1 MERPM
6 GQKVSPVGF
15 RLGVNKTWESKWFRE
30 GGYAEWLGEDMKI
43 RKFVGERFKPAGISH
58 IDIERAASK
67 CKVSVYAA
75 RPGMVIGKKGVGIE
89 QLKNDLQK
97 SSKSEIFLNI
107 HEVRKPEVDAQLI
120 AENVAQ
126 QLERRV
132 AFRRAMKKVMQTAQK
147 FGVKGIRVAVS
158 GRLGGA
164 EMSRREWYREG
175 RVPLHTL
182 RADIDYG
189 FAEAHTTYG
198 QIGCKVWLFKG
209 EVLAPPVQK

>member
-1 MERPM
+1 M
-6 GQKVSPVGF
+6 GQKVSPIGF
-15 RLGVNKTWESKWFRE
+15 RLGVNKTWDSKWFRE
-30 GGYAEWLGEDMKI
+30 GNYAEWLNEDMI
-43 RKFVGERFKPAGISH
+43 LRKFISTHFKAAGIGKVE
-58 IDIERAASK
+58 IERAATK

-75 RPGMVIGKKGVGIE
+75 RPGIVIGKKGVGIE

-97 SSKSEIFLNI
+97 KSKSELFLNI
-107 HEVRKPEVDAQLI
+107 HEIKKPETNAQLI

-147 FGVKGIRVAVS
+147 FGVKGIRVGVS

-164 EMSRREWYREG
+164 EMSRTEWYREG

-209 EVLAPPVQK
+209 EVLPVTAAKA

>member
-1 MERPM
+1 M
-6 GQKVSPVGF
+6 GQKVNPIGF
-15 RLGVNKTWESKWFRE
+15 RLGINKTWDSKWFSE
-30 GGYAEWLGEDMKI
+30 AGYAAWLKEDMDMRALVK
-43 RKFVGERFKPAGISH
+43 KQYKPAGISR

-67 CKVSVYAA
+67 CKVSVLAA
-75 RPGMVIGKKGVGIE
+75 RPGLIIGKKGVGIE

-97 SSKSEIFLNI
+97 QSKSEVFLNI
-107 HEVRKPEVDAQLI
+107 HEVRKPEADAQLI
-120 AENVAQ
+120 AENVCQ

-132 AFRRAMKKVMQTAQK
+132 AFRRAMKKAMQTAQK
-147 FGVKGIRVAVS
+147 FGVKGIRIAVS

-189 FAEAHTTYG
+189 TAEAHTTYG

-209 EVLAPPVQK
+209 EVLATSTRK